1 LEASLGF
8 IASPCLKTTIWKKR
22 EGGRKEKEK
31 EKKTEQ
37 NNKNPRSE
45 YLECTWPLSQRGAGL
60 RPCQ

>member
-1 LEASLGF
+1 MSQNNNLE
-8 IASPCLKTTIWKKR
+8 KK
-22 EGGRKEKEK
+22 GGREEGEGKG
-31 EKKTEQ
+31 KKTEQ